1 MKNNNLFALMA
12 MTVAV
17 IIILPNPVL
26 SQGVDE
32 IYQEHCASCHGDERF
47 GGMGPALLPGNLGR
61 LKKKQAESIISSGLP
76 ATQMPGF
83 ADKISPEQINQL
95 VELVYSEP
103 KRIPKWGID
112 KINESH
118 TVFIAEDKLPKSPIH
133 NADLLN
139 LFVVVESGDHH
150 VTILD
155 GDKFEP
161 LARFE
166 SHYAL
171 HGGAKF
177 SPDGR
182 FVYFGS
188 RDGWVTRHDLYN
200 FETIAETR
208 VGINLRNIAV
218 SSDGRFV
225 MAANYLPNTLV
236 LMNAK
241 DLSVIKIFDIVDG
254 DGKSSR
260 ASAVYNAPPRESFLI
275 ALKDIPE
282 IWEIP
287 YMDNPKPVAK
297 GLVHNY
303 KPGQL
308 EGEFDFGPFPV
319 RRIKLDDYLDD
330 FFFDQEYRTAYGAA
344 RNAKMGQVVN
354 LNVGRKVGDLE
365 LSSMPHLG
373 SGITFEYQGKQ
384 VLATPHLSEG
394 AVSVIDMQS
403 FKTIKRIET
412 MGPGFFMRGHENS
425 PYAWV
430 DVFFGPNKDVL
441 HVIDM
446 RTLEIVKTINPAPGK
461 TNAHVEFDRDGSHAL
476 VSVWEMDGWV
486 VVYDAI
492 TLEEVKRI
500 PMKKPVGK
508 YNVFNKINYSSG
520 TSH

>member
-1 MKNNNLFALMA
+1 MKNNNLFAIMVMVMA
-12 MTVAV
+12 VA
-17 IIILPNPVL
+17 LPVFA
-26 SQGVDE
+26 SAQAVE
-32 IYQEHCASCHGDERF
+32 KTYIEHCASCHGDERL

-61 LKKKQAESIISSGLP
+61 LKKKQAQSVITNGRP
-76 ATQMPGF
+76 ATQMPAF

-95 VELVYSEP
+95 VELVYSP
-103 KRIPKWGID
+103 PAQVPKWGID

-118 TVFIAEDKLPKSPIH
+118 TVFVTDDKLPKKPAH
-133 NADLLN
+133 NADPLN

-150 VTILD
+150 VTVLD

-166 SHYAL
+166 SHFAL

-200 FETIAETR
+200 FEIVAETR

-241 DLSVIKIFDIVDG
+241 DLSVIKIFDIVD
-254 DGKSSR
+254 DKGKTSR

-308 EGEFDFGPFPV
+308 EGQFDFGPFPV

-330 FFFDQEYRTAYGAA
+330 FFFDQQYRTAYGAA
-344 RNAKMGQVVN
+344 RNAKMGQVIN

-373 SGITFEYQGKQ
+373 SGITFEYQGRQ

-394 AVSVIDMQS
+394 VVSVIDMQS

>member
-1 MKNNNLFALMA
+1 MKNNNLFSVMA
-12 MTVAV
+12 MVVA
-17 IIILPNPVL
+17 IILP
-26 SQGVDE
+26 SGAFSEGVTE
-32 IYQEHCASCHGDERF
+32 TYQEHCASCHGAERL

-61 LKKKQAESIISSGLP
+61 MKKKQAENVIANGQP

-83 ADKISPEQINQL
+83 ADKISPEQITQL
-95 VELVYSEP
+95 VELVYSPP
-103 KRIPKWGID
+103 KQIPKWGID

-118 TVFIAEDKLPKSPIH
+118 TVFIAEDKLPKKPAH

-166 SHYAL
+166 THFAL

-218 SSDGRFV
+218 SSDGRYV

-236 LMNAK
+236 LMDAK
-241 DLSVIKIFDIVDG
+241 DLSVIKIFDIADNK
-254 DGKSSR
+254 GKTSR
-260 ASAVYNAPPRESFLI
+260 ASAVYNAPPRQSFLI

-282 IWEIP
+282 IWEIS
-287 YMDNPKPVAK
+287 YMDNPKPVAQ

-308 EGEFDFGPFPV
+308 EGQFDFGPFPV

-330 FFFDQEYRTAYGAA
+330 FFFDQQYRTAYGAA
-344 RNAKMGQVVN
+344 RNAKMGQVIN

-373 SGITFEYQGKQ
+373 SGITFEYQGRQ

-394 AVSVIDMQS
+394 AVSVIDLQS

-492 TLEEVKRI
+492 TLKEVKRI

>member
-12 MTVAV
+12 IVAA
-17 IIILPNPVL
+17 IAMPNPVL
-26 SQGVDE
+26 GQGIDE
-32 IYQEHCASCHGDERF
+32 IYQEHCASCHGAERL

-61 LKKKQAESIISSGLP
+61 LKKKQAASIISGGLP

-83 ADKISPEQINQL
+83 ADEISPEQINQL
-95 VELVYSEP
+95 VELVYSPP
-103 KRIPKWGID
+103 KQVPKWGID

-200 FETIAETR
+200 FETIVETR

-241 DLSVIKIFDIVDG
+241 DLSVIKIFDIVDD

-373 SGITFEYQGKQ
+373 SGITFEYKGRQ